1 MSSRFLKKLALGF
14 AVILSGSMVGQEI
27 QHEAVAVNIEVP
39 VRVFDRGVFVE
50 DLGIGDFEVY
60 EDGIL
65 QDVAAVYLIKKTS
78 VAKEEKPPETK
89 LTFAPEVG
97 RHFILMFE
105 TVKWLPRINE
115 SVDYFFNNVFQPEDS
130 LAVITP
136 VKNYSLTQKAIESM
150 TKEKICEQFKAI
162 VRSDIFAGNRE
173 FHEMLRDYK
182 RYEEL
187 KRFGGLDA
195 DAALQMQ
202 RTLFHKMKNYKY
214 FDETKLS
221 KFAEYLNTLEGQKHV
236 FLFYQK
242 EEVPFPEGAA
252 FIRGEE
258 FTRDITFDVDRI
270 KEYFSDSSITTHFLY
285 LTNKAHETID
295 VENREDL
302 QITLSNQSYQIFS
315 AFNEVS
321 QTTGGMTY
329 ASANPFAAF
338 QRAADASE
346 NYYLLFYIPKDY
358 QSDGKFHNIKVR
370 IKGKRYKVLHR
381 AGYLAD

>member
-1 MSSRFLKKLALGF
+1 MDSWFVKKLAIGF
-14 AVILSGSMVGQEI
+14 AVILSGSMIGQEI

-39 VRVFDRGVFVE
+39 VRVFERGAFVE
-50 DLGIGDFEVY
+50 NLGIEDFEVY
-60 EDGIL
+60 EDGVL
-65 QDVAAVYLIKKTS
+65 QDVAAVYLIKKVTIER
-78 VAKEEKPPETK
+78 EEKPPETT
-89 LTFAPEVG
+89 LIFAPEVG

-105 TVKWLPRINE
+105 TVKWLPRINQ
-115 SVDYFFNNVFQPEDS
+115 SVEYFFNNVFQPEDS
-130 LAVITP
+130 LVVITP
-136 VKNYSLTQKAIESM
+136 VKNYNLTRKAIESM
-150 TKEKICEQFKAI
+150 TREKICEQFKAI

-173 FHEMLRDYK
+173 FNEMLRDYK

-187 KRFGGLDA
+187 KRYGGFDS

-214 FDETKLS
+214 FDEEKLS
-221 KFAEYLNTLEGQKHV
+221 MFADYLNTLEGQKHV

-242 EEVPFPEGAA
+242 EEIPFPGDAI
-252 FIRGEE
+252 FIQGEE

-270 KEYFSDSSITTHFLY
+270 KEFFSDSSITTHFLY

-295 VENREDL
+295 VENRENL
-302 QITLSNQSYQIFS
+302 QIPLSNQSYQIFS

-321 QTTGGMTY
+321 KTTGGMTY

-346 NYYLLFYIPKDY
+346 NYYLLYYFPRDY
-358 QSDGKFHNIKVR
+358 QSDGKFHTIKVNV
-370 IKGKRYKVLHR
+370 KGKRYKVLHR